1 MSNTQ
6 AKEMMR
12 KLIVGGGLFD
22 FGPDRS
28 RLLIQVWR
36 SLAKPPRHSGAGR
49 PDRR

>member
-36 SLAKPPRHSGAGR
+36 
-49 PDRR
+49 